1 MFLSR
6 QTNRNFPSSE
16 RQRLSSLR
24 QSLGESVRSGD
35 KLRIKYRINGALNVV
50 EESPKSFAGELISLQ
65 SGESLTLN
73 QIEEITHV

>member
-1 MFLSR
+1 MFLSK

-35 KLRIKYRINGALNVV
+35 KLRIKYRVNNALNVV

-65 SGESLTLN
+65 SGEQLTLS
-73 QIEEITHV
+73 QIEEVTHV